1 MYQSKYK
8 NCVRHLAVSLRSDFL
23 SYATPLMSSASH
35 VVSQTVLAQHDPVT
49 RVVALIR
56 AAVTVST
63 EKYRDLEKV

>member
-23 SYATPLMSSASH
+23 CYATPLMSSASH
-35 VVSQTVLAQHDPVT
+35 VVSQTVLAQHNPVAG
-49 RVVALIR
+49 VVTVRR

-63 EKYRDLEKV
+63 AK